1 MNAIV
6 NASPMAPVSSRFAAV
21 PQENDLAGGITGGY
35 GLVTYKGKVWTLK
48 YQGQEMVLMRPDGD
62 GPRNSIELVILK
74 ANPHLSKIWYENGYV
89 EGSNAAPDCSAANG
103 LKPDAG
109 VPKPQHTVCATC
121 PKNQWGSD
129 PRGGK
134 GKACGDSRRLAVV
147 PLQDIPNE
155 SLGGPLLLRVPAASL
170 QDMAAFSN
178 SMQSKGYPYYSIG
191 VRVGF
196 DAKESYPKFE
206 FSAIR
211 PLTDA
216 EADIVIGMQKSEAVA
231 RVVSEPSPAETA
243 QAQALA
249 AASEKPLFEQPP
261 TTQST
266 VAQPATQVQQPT
278 NPPVTP
284 AAEAVAAQPAAAPV
298 QATGFGAVAP
308 VQTAA
313 APAAAAQ
320 PTAAAA
326 TNGFGA
332 VAPVAQPAPAAQPA
346 AQQAAPVAQQA
357 APVAQQPAP
366 AAQPAP
372 APAPAAA
379 TSGFGAMAPA
389 AAPAAQPAEQSFPG
403 AADGTKPLPQA
414 DASFDAALD
423 ARLNA
428 IIGPGA

>member
-1 MNAIV
+1 MNQIV
-6 NASPMAPVSSRFAAV
+6 NASQMAPASTRFAAV
-21 PQENDLAGGITGGY
+21 PQDNDLAGGITGGY
-35 GLVTYKGKVWTLK
+35 GLITYKGKVWTIK
-48 YQGQEMVLMRPDGD
+48 HQGQEMVLMRPDGD

-109 VPKPQHTVCATC
+109 VPKPQHAVCATC

-170 QDMAAFSN
+170 QDLAAFSN
-178 SMQSKGYPYYSIG
+178 QMQAKGYPYYSIG
-191 VRVGF
+191 IRIAF

-216 EADIVIGMQKSEAVA
+216 EADVVIGMQKTEAVA

-243 QAQALA
+243 QAAALA
-249 AASEKPLFEQPP
+249 APAEKPLFEQMPG
-261 TTQST
+261 TVQST
-266 VAQPATQVQQPT
+266 VASPAAQPQQAQQPQ
-278 NPPVTP
+278 VTP
-284 AAEAVAAQPAAAPV
+284 APAAAPAPAANPQG
-298 QATGFGAVAP
+298 QATGFGA
-308 VQTAA
+308 T
-313 APAAAAQ
+313 APATAQ
-320 PTAAAA
+320 PAADPKVTGQPAPTIQA
-326 TNGFGA
+326 GGGFGA
-332 VAPVAQPAPAAQPA
+332 VSTAPAQQQPQQAPVTQQPVAQT
-346 AQQAAPVAQQA
+346 APVEQPVVQQTA
-357 APVAQQPAP
+357 N
-366 AAQPAP
+366 
-372 APAPAAA
+372 
-379 TSGFGAMAPA
+379 SGFGAMAPA
-389 AAPAAQPAEQSFPG
+389 SPAAQTGQSFPG

-414 DASFDAALD
+414 DASFDEALD

-428 IIGPGA
+428 IIGPAA

>member
-1 MNAIV
+1 MNAVV
-6 NASPMAPVSSRFAAV
+6 NASQMAPVSSRFASV

-35 GLVTYKGKVWTLK
+35 GLITYKGKVWTIK
-48 YQGQEMVLMRPDGD
+48 HQGQEMVLMRPDGD

-89 EGSNAAPDCSAANG
+89 EGSNAPPDCSAANG
-103 LKPDAG
+103 LKPDNG

-147 PLQDIPNE
+147 PLLDIPNE

-178 SMQSKGYPYYSIG
+178 QMAAKGYPYYSIG
-191 VRVGF
+191 VRIGF
-196 DAKESYPKFE
+196 DPKESYPKFE

-216 EADIVIGMQKSEAVA
+216 EADIVIGMQKTEAVA

-243 QAQALA
+243 QATALA
-249 AASEKPLFEQPP
+249 ASAEKPLFEQMPG
-261 TTQST
+261 TAQST
-266 VAQPATQVQQPT
+266 VASP
-278 NPPVTP
+278 
-284 AAEAVAAQPAAAPV
+284 AAQPQQAHQPTTTPAQTASPAPAATPQG
-298 QATGFGAVAP
+298 QATGFGA
-308 VQTAA
+308 T
-313 APAAAAQ
+313 APATAQ
-320 PTAAAA
+320 PAADPKTTGQPAPA
-326 TNGFGA
+326 TQAGGFG
-332 VAPVAQPAPAAQPA
+332 PVSTAPAAQPQ
-346 AQQAAPVAQQA
+346 AQQNAAVQVAPATQTTAVEQPV
-357 APVAQQPAP
+357 QPQPATAAP
-366 AAQPAP
+366 AAS
-372 APAPAAA
+372 
-379 TSGFGAMAPA
+379 SGFGAMAPA
-389 AAPAAQPAEQSFPG
+389 QPTPEQGQSFPG

-428 IIGPGA
+428 IIGPAA

>member
-266 VAQPATQVQQPT
+266 VAQPAAQVQQPT

-284 AAEAVAAQPAAAPV
+284 AAPV

-346 AQQAAPVAQQA
+346 AQQAAPVAQQ
-357 APVAQQPAP
+357 PAS

-389 AAPAAQPAEQSFPG
+389 AAPAAQPTEQSFPG

-414 DASFDAALD
+414 DASFDEALD

>member
-231 RVVSEPSPAETA
+231 RVVSEPSPVETA

-266 VAQPATQVQQPT
+266 VAQPAAQAQQPT

-284 AAEAVAAQPAAAPV
+284 AAPV
-298 QATGFGAVAP
+298 QATGFGATAPATAQPAADPKVTGQPAPTAQAGGFGPVSTAPAAQTQVQQPAVTQP
-308 VQTAA
+308 VQPQPTTA
-313 APAAAAQ
+313 APAAS
-320 PTAAAA
+320 
-326 TNGFGA
+326 
-332 VAPVAQPAPAAQPA
+332 
-346 AQQAAPVAQQA
+346 
-357 APVAQQPAP
+357 
-366 AAQPAP
+366 
-372 APAPAAA
+372 
-379 TSGFGAMAPA
+379 SGFGAMAPA
-389 AAPAAQPAEQSFPG
+389 QPAPEQGQSFPG

-428 IIGPGA
+428 IIGPAA

>member
-1 MNAIV
+1 MNQIV
-6 NASPMAPVSSRFAAV
+6 NASQMAPASTRFASV

-35 GLVTYKGKVWTLK
+35 GLITYKGKVWTIK

-89 EGSNAAPDCSAANG
+89 EGSNAPPDCSAANG

-170 QDMAAFSN
+170 QDLAAFSN
-178 SMQSKGYPYYSIG
+178 QMQAKGYPYYSIG
-191 VRVGF
+191 VRIAF
-196 DAKESYPKFE
+196 DAKESFPKFE
-206 FSAIR
+206 FGAIR
-211 PLTDA
+211 PLSDA
-216 EADIVIGMQKSEAVA
+216 EADIVIGLQKTEAVA

-249 AASEKPLFEQPP
+249 APAEKPLFEQMPG
-261 TTQST
+261 TAQST
-266 VAQPATQVQQPT
+266 VATPAAQVQQPIQ
-278 NPPVTP
+278 PQVMP
-284 AAEAVAAQPAAAPV
+284 AAVAVEARPAPVAQATGFGEVAPV
-298 QATGFGAVAP
+298 QQTAAPAPTSPNVTAQAAGSGFGAVAP
-308 VQTAA
+308 
-313 APAAAAQ
+313 AAAQ
-320 PTAAAA
+320 TAPVAEPVQQQAPAQQTAQPVGQPA

-332 VAPVAQPAPAAQPA
+332 VAPAAAQPA
-346 AQQAAPVAQQA
+346 A
-357 APVAQQPAP
+357 
-366 AAQPAP
+366 
-372 APAPAAA
+372 A
-379 TSGFGAMAPA
+379 TA
-389 AAPAAQPAEQSFPG
+389 QSFPG

-414 DASFDAALD
+414 DANFDAALD
-423 ARLNA
+423 ARLTA
-428 IIGPGA
+428 IIGPAA

>member
-1 MNAIV
+1 MNQIV
-6 NASPMAPVSSRFAAV
+6 NASQMAPASSRFAAV

-35 GLVTYKGKVWTLK
+35 GLITYKGKVWTIK
-48 YQGQEMVLMRPDGD
+48 HQGQEMVLMRPDGD

-89 EGSNAAPDCSAANG
+89 EGSNAPPDCSAANG

-109 VPKPQHTVCATC
+109 VPKPQHAVCATC

-170 QDMAAFSN
+170 QDLAAFSN
-178 SMQSKGYPYYSIG
+178 QMQAKGYPYYSIG
-191 VRVGF
+191 IRIAF

-216 EADIVIGMQKSEAVA
+216 EADVVIGMQKTEAVA

-249 AASEKPLFEQPP
+249 APAEKPLFEQMPG
-261 TTQST
+261 TAQST
-266 VAQPATQVQQPT
+266 VATPAAQVQQPIQ
-278 NPPVTP
+278 PQVTP
-284 AAEAVAAQPAAAPV
+284 AAAAVEARPAPVAQATGFGEVAPVQQTAAPAPTSSNVTAQAAGSGFGVVAPAAAQPAAQTAPV
-298 QATGFGAVAP
+298 AEP
-308 VQTAA
+308 VQQQ
-313 APAAAAQ
+313 APAQQTAQAAVQ
-320 PTAAAA
+320 PA

-332 VAPVAQPAPAAQPA
+332 VAPAAAQPA
-346 AQQAAPVAQQA
+346 A
-357 APVAQQPAP
+357 
-366 AAQPAP
+366 
-372 APAPAAA
+372 A
-379 TSGFGAMAPA
+379 T
-389 AAPAAQPAEQSFPG
+389 EQSFPG

-414 DASFDAALD
+414 DANFDAALD
-423 ARLNA
+423 ARLTA
-428 IIGPGA
+428 IIGPAA

>member
-211 PLTDA
+211 PLTDV

-266 VAQPATQVQQPT
+266 VAQPAAQVQQPT

-284 AAEAVAAQPAAAPV
+284 AAEAAAAQPVAAPV

-313 APAAAAQ
+313 APAAA
-320 PTAAAA
+320 
-326 TNGFGA
+326 
-332 VAPVAQPAPAAQPA
+332 QPA
-346 AQQAAPVAQQA
+346 AQQAAPVAQQ
-357 APVAQQPAP
+357 PAS

-389 AAPAAQPAEQSFPG
+389 AAPAAQPTEQSFPG